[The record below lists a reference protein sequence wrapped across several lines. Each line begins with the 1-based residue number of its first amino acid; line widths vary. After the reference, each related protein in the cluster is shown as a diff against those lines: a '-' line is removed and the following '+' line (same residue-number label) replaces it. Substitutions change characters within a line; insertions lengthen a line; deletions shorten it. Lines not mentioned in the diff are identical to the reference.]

1 MATGEL
7 VRVEPVVRPVRW
19 RLVALRRTPVM
30 PLGIIIILVLTA
42 LLANVLTPYS
52 PVNISLPDRLRPPFW
67 EQGGSLAHPLGTD
80 PMGRDLLT
88 RLIYGA
94 RISLLVGFLGL
105 LVGGGV
111 GAALGLIAGYAGG
124 RLDAFLMRVTDTTL
138 SFPIILFAILLVVIL
153 GASLLTVVFAVALVL
168 WARFAR
174 VIRGEVLSIR
184 ERDFVA
190 QARIAGSSSVRIILV
205 HLFPNVLN
213 TLVVLLSLADRLG
226 DHRGGLVELSWRRC
240 ASPNANLGLDDR
252 RRPGLHR
259 QRLVG
264 LVLPGPGHSGDRA
277 RLQSVWRLAAG
288 CPRPNHAPALTSSRE
303 VPCRHS

>member
-7 VRVEPVVRPVRW
+7 LRAEPVVRPVRW
-19 RLVALRRTPVM
+19 RLAALRRAPVV

-42 LLANVLTPYS
+42 LLANILTPYS

-111 GAALGLIAGYAGG
+111 GAALGLIAGYARG

-168 WARFAR
+168 WARFPA
-174 VIRGEVLSIR
+174 
-184 ERDFVA
+184 
-190 QARIAGSSSVRIILV
+190 SS
-205 HLFPNVLN
+205 
-213 TLVVLLSLADRLG
+213 
-226 DHRGGLVELSWRRC
+226 GGKS
-240 ASPNANLGLDDR
+240 
-252 RRPGLHR
+252 
-259 QRLVG
+259 
-264 LVLPGPGHSGDRA
+264 
-277 RLQSVWRLAAG
+277 
-288 CPRPNHAPALTSSRE
+288 
-303 VPCRHS
+303 

>member
-1 MATGEL
+1 MAEADMATGEL
-7 VRVEPVVRPVRW
+7 VRTEPVVRPVRW
-19 RLVALRRTPVM
+19 RLAALRRAPVV
-30 PLGIIIILVLTA
+30 PLGIIIILVLPA

-111 GAALGLIAGYAGG
+111 GAGLGLIAGYAGG

-153 GASLLTVVFAVALVL
+153 GGSLLTVVFAVALVL

-190 QARIAGSSSVRIILV
+190 QARIAGSSSVRIMRV

-213 TLVVLLSLADRLG
+213 TLVVLLSLQIGWVIIVEASLSFLG
-226 DHRGGLVELSWRRC
+226 AGVPPPTPTWGSMIAEGRDYI
-240 ASPNANLGLDDR
+240 ASAWWVSFF
-252 RRPGLHR
+252 PGLAILVTVLAFNLFGDWLRDALDPTMR
-259 QRLVG
+259 QL
-264 LVLPGPGHSGDRA
+264 
-277 RLQSVWRLAAG
+277 
-288 CPRPNHAPALTSSRE
+288 
-303 VPCRHS
+303 

>member
-7 VRVEPVVRPVRW
+7 LRAEPVVRPVRW
-19 RLVALRRTPVM
+19 RLAALRRAPVV

-52 PVNISLPDRLRPPFW
+52 PVNISLPNRLRPPFW

-153 GASLLTVVFAVALVL
+153 GSSLLTVVFAVALVL

-190 QARIAGSSSVRIILV
+190 QARIAGSSSVWIMRV

-213 TLVVLLSLADRLG
+213 TLVVLLSLQIGWVIIVEASLSFLG
-226 DHRGGLVELSWRRC
+226 AGVPPPTPTWGSMIAEGRDYI
-240 ASPNANLGLDDR
+240 ASAWWVSFF
-252 RRPGLHR
+252 PGLAILVTVLAFNLFGDWLRDALDPTMR
-259 QRLVG
+259 QL
-264 LVLPGPGHSGDRA
+264 
-277 RLQSVWRLAAG
+277 
-288 CPRPNHAPALTSSRE
+288 
-303 VPCRHS
+303 

>member
-1 MATGEL
+1 MAEADMATGEL
-7 VRVEPVVRPVRW
+7 LREEPAARPVRW
-19 RLVALRRTPVM
+19 RLAALRRAPVV
-30 PLGIIIILVLTA
+30 PLSIIIILVLTA

-67 EQGGSLAHPLGTD
+67 KQGGSLAHPLGMD
-80 PMGRDLLT
+80 PMGRDLLA
-88 RLIYGA
+88 RLIHGA

-124 RLDAFLMRVTDTTL
+124 RVDALLMRITDTTL

-153 GASLLTVVFAVALVL
+153 GGSFLTVVCAVALVL

-190 QARIAGSSSVRIILV
+190 QARIAGSSSVRIIMV

-213 TLVVLLSLADRLG
+213 TLVVLLSLQIGWVIIVEASLSFLG
-226 DHRGGLVELSWRRC
+226 AGVPPPTPTWGSMIAEGRDYI
-240 ASPNANLGLDDR
+240 ASAWWVSFF
-252 RRPGLHR
+252 PGLAILVTVLAFNLFGDWLRDSLDPTMR
-259 QRLVG
+259 QL
-264 LVLPGPGHSGDRA
+264 
-277 RLQSVWRLAAG
+277 
-288 CPRPNHAPALTSSRE
+288 
-303 VPCRHS
+303 